1 MLHIYFTVV
10 SVLLRLT
17 WAQLDRSGWTA
28 TADSF
33 QPGNEPSKAIDG
45 NINTF
50 WHTQFNPSVKP
61 YPHNIVIDMKT
72 LYWVNKVSYQPR
84 QDGSNNGNI
93 GQHRIELSQDGTN
106 WGTPLGI
113 GTYADTNNIKT
124 TTVQTTHARYL
135 RMTAIT
141 EAGGRGGWASC
152 AEINVFAVSGPGPG
166 PTGKGEWSP
175 TIDFPV
181 VPASAAMLHDTGRI
195 LVWAS
200 NRAETFG
207 GKTTGLTYTATYDPK
222 TQVVSQRIVTNTM
235 HDMFCPGLSVDAT
248 GRPIVTGGDD
258 AFKTTIYDPTPD
270 TWIGGPNMKISRG
283 YQSQCT
289 ISDGRTFV
297 IGGSWSGGTGG
308 KNGEIY
314 SPASNSWT
322 LLPGCP
328 VAPMLTNDKQGVYR
342 ADNHAWLFAWKGGSV
357 FQAGPSKA
365 MNWYGTAGTGSR
377 AAGGNRAADGDAMC
391 GNAVMYDAVAGKILT
406 VGGAPNYQGDTATSN
421 AHVITINNPNT
432 PATVVKIAS
441 MAYQRAFH
449 NSVVLPDGKV
459 IVVGGQSFAMPFSDA
474 TSALYPE
481 LWNPATQGWT
491 TLNPIAVPRNY
502 HSVALLMPDA
512 TVLSGGGGLCG
523 TCNTN
528 HFDGQVFTPPYLFNA
543 AGARAAR
550 PAITAISG
558 GVYVVGN
565 TFTITTSVACNAF
578 SLIRVSST
586 THTVN
591 TDQRRIPLTPT
602 ATNGLTYSLK
612 IPADPGIAVPGY
624 WMVFA
629 LTGGVPS
636 ISRTILIK
644 RA

>member
-1 MLHIYFTVV
+1 MLHIYLTVV

-61 YPHNIVIDMKT
+61 FPHNIVIDMKT

-84 QDGSNNGNI
+84 QDGLSNGNI
-93 GQHRIELSQDGTN
+93 GQHRIELSLDGTN
-106 WGTPLGI
+106 WGTPVGI

-124 TTVQTTHARYL
+124 TTVEITHARYL
-135 RMTAIT
+135 RLTAIT

-152 AEINVFAVSGPGPG
+152 AEINVFAVAGPGPG

-181 VPASAAMLHDTGRI
+181 VPASAALLHDTGRI

-207 GKTTGLTYTATYDPK
+207 GATTGLTYTATYDPK
-222 TQVVSQRIVTNTM
+222 TAVVSQRIVTNTM

-248 GRPIVTGGDD
+248 GRPLVTGGDD

-308 KNGEIY
+308 KNAEIY
-314 SPASNSWT
+314 SPAANSWT

-328 VAPMLTNDKQGVYR
+328 VAPMLTADKQGVYR

-365 MNWYGTAGTGSR
+365 MNWYGTAGAGSR
-377 AAGGNRAADGDAMC
+377 AAGGNRGDDGDSMC
-391 GNAVMYDAVAGKILT
+391 GNAVMYDAVAGKILA
-406 VGGAPNYQGDTATSN
+406 VGGAPNYQGDDATSN

-432 PATVVKIAS
+432 PATVVKIAN
-441 MAYQRAFH
+441 MAFRRAFH
-449 NSVVLPDGKV
+449 NSVVLPTGHV
-459 IVVGGQSFAMPFSDA
+459 LVVGGQSFAMPFSDA
-474 TSALYPE
+474 NSALYAE

-502 HSVALLMPDA
+502 HSIALMMPDA

-543 AGARAAR
+543 AGARTAR

-558 GVYVVGN
+558 GVFVVGN
-565 TFTITTSVACNAF
+565 TFTITTSVACNTF
-578 SLIRVSST
+578 SMLRVSST

-629 LTGGVPS
+629 MSGGVPS
-636 ISRTILIK
+636 ISRTILVK